1 MERITITV
9 HHFVTMVTVL
19 LTLTALIIASL
30 AISGHIDYKD
40 NSIEATAINNHSGL
54 FEEHP
59 TGNTPSAV
67 IDAVLSDGELGAQVE
82 LNAVTGD
89 NTLSLGGVAVI
100 ASAAEINSLSG
111 VNKQGTGFNVG
122 KGGVVMYDSDGSNYL
137 ILDSPASVTTNYTLT
152 FPSTVAAGYLKAD
165 AAGTITFAAAN
176 DNPKLQNVQNGDAS
190 STITLTNNAAMTFG
204 TTVGKL
210 QLKAATDVELNP
222 DSGIIKL
229 IDNVTTFGALTQV
242 GNELVI
248 KSGTGTATAMTFS
261 GADVT
266 HSGSVTVGVDDTGH
280 DVKFFGATSGAYMLW
295 DESDD
300 DLKLVGGAGLVQSGA
315 GANTLT
321 GATTFS
327 NTVTVGVDDTGY
339 DVKFFGATSG
349 AYMEWDESDDDLKLV
364 GGAGLVQSGSGANTL
379 TGTTTFSNTVTVGVD
394 GTGYDVRFYGDTASA
409 YMGWDQSLDDLMLV
423 GAAGLNQSGTGNVAF
438 GGATT
443 FSNTVTVGV
452 NDTGYDVKFFGAT
465 SGAYMLWD
473 ESDDDLKLVGGAGL
487 VQSGVGA
494 NTLTGATTFSNTV
507 TVGVNDTGYDVKFF
521 GATSGAYMLWDESDD
536 DLKLVGGAGLVQ
548 SGVGANT
555 LTGATTFS
563 NTVTVGVNDTG
574 YDVKF
579 FGATSGAYMLWDE
592 SNDQLKLINAAGS
605 VGEPLLHIDNNDTGN
620 ALKIDSTN
628 TVGNTIHVQATH
640 LTAGGILNIESTSGE
655 THARSLVTVHNND
668 TAAVGATA
676 LTVTNEAVA
685 STAGQTVLFETT
697 VASETNPLL
706 RLKNSN
712 ADANGPILLLDNS
725 TGTAPGSN
733 NDVCGTINFN
743 ANDNQ
748 GTAVNQSFATVK
760 ATALAVAS
768 GSEQG
773 QLTIGVACTDDGGVD
788 TVLTIEGGTNAAGST
803 TTISGGLIHG
813 STQTKIANGALAT
826 LTSAMSGSV
835 FTVDITGAAVAQVLP
850 TPVVGMEY
858 TFVIHDDAPDN
869 AFTLATSNTST
880 IFMVGVINT
889 RGTGATAL
897 INGVTFANGT
907 SHSKVTF
914 AADIEVGSFVRVKC
928 ISTTLWFVE
937 GLATA
942 TTTAA
947 IFSDS

>member
-1 MERITITV
+1 
-9 HHFVTMVTVL
+9 
-19 LTLTALIIASL
+19 
-30 AISGHIDYKD
+30 
-40 NSIEATAINNHSGL
+40 
-54 FEEHP
+54 
-59 TGNTPSAV
+59 
-67 IDAVLSDGELGAQVE
+67 
-82 LNAVTGD
+82 
-89 NTLSLGGVAVI
+89 
-100 ASAAEINSLSG
+100 
-111 VNKQGTGFNVG
+111 
-122 KGGVVMYDSDGSNYL
+122 
-137 ILDSPASVTTNYTLT
+137 
-152 FPSTVAAGYLKAD
+152 
-165 AAGTITFAAAN
+165 
-176 DNPKLQNVQNGDAS
+176 
-190 STITLTNNAAMTFG
+190 
-204 TTVGKL
+204 
-210 QLKAATDVELNP
+210 
-222 DSGIIKL
+222 
-229 IDNVTTFGALTQV
+229 
-242 GNELVI
+242 
-248 KSGTGTATAMTFS
+248 
-261 GADVT
+261 
-266 HSGSVTVGVDDTGH
+266 
-280 DVKFFGATSGAYMLW
+280 
-295 DESDD
+295 
-300 DLKLVGGAGLVQSGA
+300 
-315 GANTLT
+315 
-321 GATTFS
+321 
-327 NTVTVGVDDTGY
+327 
-339 DVKFFGATSG
+339 
-349 AYMEWDESDDDLKLV
+349 
-364 GGAGLVQSGSGANTL
+364 
-379 TGTTTFSNTVTVGVD
+379 
-394 GTGYDVRFYGDTASA
+394 
-409 YMGWDQSLDDLMLV
+409 
-423 GAAGLNQSGTGNVAF
+423 
-438 GGATT
+438 
-443 FSNTVTVGV
+443 
-452 NDTGYDVKFFGAT
+452 
-465 SGAYMLWD
+465 
-473 ESDDDLKLVGGAGL
+473 
-487 VQSGVGA
+487 
-494 NTLTGATTFSNTV
+494 
-507 TVGVNDTGYDVKFF
+507 
-521 GATSGAYMLWDESDD
+521 
-536 DLKLVGGAGLVQ
+536 
-548 SGVGANT
+548 